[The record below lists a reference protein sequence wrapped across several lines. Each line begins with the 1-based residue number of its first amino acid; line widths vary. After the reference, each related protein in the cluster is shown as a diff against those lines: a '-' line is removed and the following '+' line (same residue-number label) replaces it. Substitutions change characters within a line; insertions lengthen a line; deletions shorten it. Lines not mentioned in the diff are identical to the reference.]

1 MVSFIKIL
9 QGGKMLLGKDY
20 KEKIHIVIDNTATI
34 NNITLINKKYKNLS
48 YNFNTMRNLYSYL
61 NKSPLQFNIEFFNES
76 NDYLNNLTTM
86 IFCMCNAQIEF
97 NDLRKILEVAD
108 KELYNNLKN
117 MIFNEMY
124 AENEILLENED
135 STADDID
142 PNKLF
147 EDYYNYYYYIAK
159 AQLHMTEE
167 EFLESSP
174 REIKTMANFDKAYKQ
189 NIIISCYGTGTSK
202 PVTNSTKEL
211 DVDTV
216 GFDTIFNMI

>member
-1 MVSFIKIL
+1 
-9 QGGKMLLGKDY
+9 
-20 KEKIHIVIDNTATI
+20 
-34 NNITLINKKYKNLS
+34 
-48 YNFNTMRNLYSYL
+48 
-61 NKSPLQFNIEFFNES
+61 
-76 NDYLNNLTTM
+76 
-86 IFCMCNAQIEF
+86 MCNAQIEF

>member
-1 MVSFIKIL
+1 
-9 QGGKMLLGKDY
+9 
-20 KEKIHIVIDNTATI
+20 
-34 NNITLINKKYKNLS
+34 
-48 YNFNTMRNLYSYL
+48 MRNLYSYL